1 MLSGPMR
8 LLAAPALALGL
19 LASIARA
26 EEATSWEDTAVH
38 LLRQY
43 LEIDTTNPP
52 GGELRAA
59 LFYKA
64 ILEREGIPVLVDE
77 FAPGRANLLATL
89 KGSGAL
95 RPLILAN
102 HMDVV
107 PADASRWTVAPFS
120 GLLKDGLIY
129 GRGAEDMKTEGVLQ
143 LLAVLRLKREAV
155 GLDRDVLFLATADEE
170 ADFAGAL
177 RAISPEGWRDRLKDA
192 EFLVTEGGENLA
204 DGSGRPLYF
213 GVETAEKGPFWLKL
227 RTSGTPGHGSRPI
240 GDSAPNR
247 LVRALERLRAHRTEM
262 KVLPGVQKFFQDQA
276 ARVSH
281 PRAEW
286 YRDLRTAL
294 ADPVA
299 ARALYDDREVSALLR
314 NTISIT
320 VMRAGYKTNVIP
332 GTAEAEL
339 DVRLL
344 PGEDPQAFLAEVR
357 AVIDDPSVE
366 VVPPAVFRAP
376 NQSAPDTD
384 LFRTIQS
391 VLGRHFP
398 GVPVT
403 TKMLTGATESV
414 LYRPLGIVCYG
425 FTPLLTTPEETST
438 AHGDDER
445 IPEATVRRSTG
456 IFYEVVRD
464 LAARRAPRATSAL
477 SGRRGPRRPA
487 TSAAP

>member
-1 MLSGPMR
+1 MR
-8 LLAAPALALGL
+8 FTVSLLALGL
-19 LASIARA
+19 LASPVRA
-26 EEATSWEDTAVH
+26 QEASWEDMSVR

-43 LEIDTTNPP
+43 LQIDTTNPP
-52 GGELRAA
+52 GNELKGA

-64 ILEREGIPVLVDE
+64 LLEHEGIPVTVDE

-89 KGSGAL
+89 KGSGAR

-102 HMDVV
+102 HIDVV
-107 PADASRWTVAPFS
+107 PADASRWSVAPFS
-120 GLLKDGLIY
+120 GLLRDGLVF
-129 GRGAEDMKTEGVLQ
+129 GRGSEDMKTEGILQ
-143 LLAVLRLKREAV
+143 LLAVLRLKRDGV
-155 GLDRDVLFLATADEE
+155 SLDRDVLFLATADEE

-192 EFLVTEGGENLA
+192 EFLMTEGGENIA
-204 DGSGRPLYF
+204 DDSGRPLYF

-227 RTSGTPGHGSRPI
+227 RTAGTPGHGSRPI
-240 GDSAPNR
+240 SDSALNR
-247 LVRALERLRAHRTEM
+247 LVRALERVRLHKTEM
-262 KVLPGVQKFFQDQA
+262 KVLPTVQKFFRDQVA
-276 ARVSH
+276 H
-281 PRAEW
+281 TTGPRAAW
-286 YRDLRTAL
+286 YRDLRAAL

-299 ARALYDDREVSALLR
+299 SRTLYDDREVSALLR

-320 VMRAGYKTNVIP
+320 VLKAGYKTNVIP

-344 PGEDPQAFLAEVR
+344 PGEDPQTFLAEMR
-357 AVIDDPSVE
+357 TVIDDPSVE
-366 VVPPAVFRAP
+366 IVPPAVFRTP
-376 NQSAPDTD
+376 NESAVETEMF
-384 LFRTIQS
+384 LAIQN

-425 FTPLLTTPEETST
+425 FTPLLTTAEETST

-445 IPEATVRRSTG
+445 VSEATVRRSTG
-456 IFYEVVRD
+456 IFYEVVRE
-464 LAARRAPRATSAL
+464 LA
-477 SGRRGPRRPA
+477 GRR
-487 TSAAP
+487 